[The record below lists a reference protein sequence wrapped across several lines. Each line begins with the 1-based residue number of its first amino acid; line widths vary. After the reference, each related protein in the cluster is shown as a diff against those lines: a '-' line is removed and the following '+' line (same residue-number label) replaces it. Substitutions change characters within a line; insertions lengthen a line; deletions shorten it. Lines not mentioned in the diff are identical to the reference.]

1 MRRHVHIL
9 SKLFAPIAIVFA
21 VSLTSPA
28 QTSKEEFQKILR
40 EQMAFEA
47 SDFSDLE
54 KGVTIVKLLPVE
66 DKREVAVGGIIRLK
80 NLPAIS
86 LENFQ
91 NSLTQ
96 RNNKTIVDNSK
107 LSVPPALEDFQSLE
121 LEKGDIEAMKKCALG
136 NCNLKLPAAMIKRLQ
151 GEIDWK
157 APDHK
162 LQATQLFRQMLFEY
176 AQDYSTRGNE
186 ALLQYNNRKNPVDLS
201 EEHGALLDTSLF
213 INNFAPE
220 FADYLKN
227 FPVSGLPNV
236 KNDLYWSKI
245 KFGLKPII
253 AMTHTAAYER
263 RFNDNTQFLV
273 ATKQIYASRY
283 IDSSLALTFLINVS
297 SGAAASETY
306 ILFTNRTRS
315 DALDGMFSGLKHRIV
330 EQETQDRV
338 KTVLQQAKSRIEN
351 GSKNT
356 ADSIDDESG
365 IFSRIWS
372 QGQNFILQIFFL
384 FILGAILIVLY
395 RRWKFNSGR
404 VTDTGK

>member
-1 MRRHVHIL
+1 MRRPVHIL
-9 SKLFAPIAIVFA
+9 SKLIAPIAIAFA
-21 VSLTSPA
+21 VSFSSQA

-54 KGVTIVKLLPVE
+54 RGVTIVKLLPVE

-80 NLPAIS
+80 NLSAVS

-96 RNNKTIVDNSK
+96 RNNKNVVDNSR
-107 LSVPPALEDFQSLE
+107 LSVPPAIEDFQSLE
-121 LEKGDIEAMKKCALG
+121 LEKSDVEAMKKCAVG

-151 GEIDWK
+151 TEIDWK
-157 APDHK
+157 APDYK
-162 LQATQLFRQMLFEY
+162 IQAERLFRQMLFDY
-176 AQDYSTRGNE
+176 VRDYSARGNE
-186 ALLQYNNRKNPVDLS
+186 ALLQYDNRKNPVDLG
-201 EEHGALLDTSLF
+201 EEHNSLLHTSLF

-220 FADYLKN
+220 FADYLKS

-245 KFGLKPII
+245 KFGLKPVI

-263 RFNDNTQFLV
+263 RFNDIPQFLV

-297 SGAAASETY
+297 SADAGSETY

-315 DALDGMFSGLKHRIV
+315 DALDGLFSGLKHRIV

-338 KTVLQQAKSRIEN
+338 KTVLQQAKSRLEN
-351 GSKNT
+351 DSKSP
-356 ADSIDDESG
+356 AESFDDEPG
-365 IFSRIWS
+365 IWSRIWN
-372 QGQNFILQIFFL
+372 QGQNFVLQIFFL
-384 FILGAILIVLY
+384 FILGAVFIVLY
-395 RRWKFNSGR
+395 RRWKLNGRR